1 MHKIIGFL
9 LLFLLLTT
17 TIIAQKTSERSYA
30 KRIAEKLGGELE
42 VSVQSGRVDILNE
55 THAIEV
61 EFARKWKNS
70 IGQALWY
77 GLQTGKTPGIV
88 LILEEDHKDYKYSVQ
103 LQSTL
108 ATFGLQDSVKVWL
121 WPNDFEKLPRSQPN
135 IPTTYWLTKVSK
147 VRHNNTCTYFKKTRG
162 RIGTNKE
169 GRACKKCG
177 G

>member
-1 MHKIIGFL
+1 MQKIIGCLLPFL
-9 LLFLLLTT
+9 LLS
-17 TIIAQKTSERSYA
+17 TISFAQKTSERSYA
-30 KRIAEKLGGELE
+30 KRIAEKLGGRLE

-88 LILEEDHKDYKYSVQ
+88 LIIENNRKEYKYSVQ

-121 WPNDFEKLPRSQPN
+121 WPDDIEPSTRSQP
-135 IPTTYWLTKVSK
+135 ITPTSYWLTKNSK
-147 VRHNNTCTYFKKTRG
+147 IRHNDTCSYYKATRG
-162 RIGTNKE
+162 RSCTNTA